1 MGKVLV
7 LFILLFIT
15 VGVFSKDRTANSAIG
30 GDGDFGS
37 AVAPDERVFL
47 VFNDT
52 YVYVLNLVSLA
63 GGTLLSPAR
72 QGPGESSYIRVP
84 NGTTATARYDVNNAA
99 GAKVGDLAI
108 QIVCNVTGGRDL
120 SYYVPTV
127 NTIPLGAEMGRR
139 SSDAALVLFVTRPS

>member
-1 MGKVLV
+1 MGKILV

-15 VGVFSKDRTANSAIG
+15 VGVFKKERTVNSYSG
-30 GDGDFGS
+30 SDGNIGS

-52 YVYVLNLVSLA
+52 YVYVLNLVSLD

-84 NGTTATARYDVNNAA
+84 NRTTATARYDVINAA
-99 GAKVGDLAI
+99 GAKAGDLTV
-108 QIVCNVTGGRDL
+108 QIICNVTGNRDL
-120 SYYVPTV
+120 SSYKVTV
-127 NTIPLGAEMGRR
+127 NTVPLGADMGRR
-139 SSDAALVLFVTRPS
+139 TSDAPLVLFITRPS